1 MQVSSRRIADIHD
14 YLNIPPEI
22 HIASMVVKLSDEMN
36 KVFKE
41 QPSYDGYE
49 FLANIGG
56 NAGLILGNF
65 MYYKIGPKL
74 GPLWSYIENEKTQK

>member
-1 MQVSSRRIADIHD
+1 
-14 YLNIPPEI
+14 
-22 HIASMVVKLSDEMN
+22 VVKLSDEMN

-65 MYYKIGPKL
+65 MYYKIGPNGLILRMKKHK
-74 GPLWSYIENEKTQK
+74 NERKMSVCCWITI